1 MLLRAIVAAIC
12 GVTRCWRIR
21 YSQARAGSLLRC
33 CGWGPSSGFRLVRP
47 KLSGGAWAIGARWVT
62 KTSQSVLVLLVV
74 CSMSARVSAQV
85 PRMEPQEGVIGNV
98 GRFVIGR
105 DGALRRGRVELVGQG
120 GAHKL
125 VVGLVKSGDG
135 QQGVGGTV
143 DLAPEHRIVHCLWG
157 PGIVVSGS
165 SSGRSFLDAVDFANG
180 PSFRRVH
187 EEEGEGELVVLD
199 YNQRE
204 RALYLLSHAR
214 HQIVRLPLQGAYPL
228 SVKAA
233 EVVQRLAMPQ
243 AWTPGMGVELR
254 SYSWPEPV
262 FGCAEGGYLIMRDSR
277 RCPVLAWRLS
287 RGDSG
292 LHLDRIPLSD
302 LDYIPEGS
310 WRLRLEAG
318 PQGGLAVDGDLPRSS
333 HLVRWRSYGLP
344 DTQLGASERVESF
357 RLAGTRPIVV
367 LDGEALE
374 QYRGRWLSVEGVS
387 LSASRPVYVPWQFGG
402 DVNSELLRLHFEAV
416 PFAHPYP
423 DCARYQVAFRL
434 APDHRAK
441 EQPLAFLLI
450 AAIVK
455 LDGVGPERVRSVL
468 REGGAS
474 AAFAPPGAFEYSGAW
489 FDIKVPADA
498 RVGEHIACQVH
509 ALQVRGGSYEHIAS
523 SEVVAAEIVS
533 PRPKGSVLKEQEIG
547 VGLSLSTP
555 MEAQMRDL
563 LAMLRWR

>member
-1 MLLRAIVAAIC
+1 MLTWVVTLWIAALALRWHSAGRLLAGGRPLGWPLMRGADSRVLAPLGVMSVVVALWI
-12 GVTRCWRIR
+12 
-21 YSQARAGSLLRC
+21 SE
-33 CGWGPSSGFRLVRP
+33 
-47 KLSGGAWAIGARWVT
+47 GA
-62 KTSQSVLVLLVV
+62 
-74 CSMSARVSAQV
+74 CAQV
-85 PRMEPQEGVIGNV
+85 PRTEPQVAGLSNL
-98 GRFVIGR
+98 GRFVIGSG
-105 DGALRRGRVELVGQG
+105 DHVRRGMVQLENKDGVRR
-120 GAHKL
+120 L
-125 VVGLVKSGDG
+125 VVGLSPGGDPR
-135 QQGVGGTV
+135 GVGGVVELT
-143 DLAPEHRIVHCLWG
+143 PEHRVVRFVCG

-165 SSGRSFLDAVDFANG
+165 GSGRSFLDVVDFANG
-180 PSFRRVH
+180 PVLRRIH
-187 EEEGEGELVVLD
+187 EEEGEEDIVALD
-199 YNQRE
+199 YNHRE
-204 RALYLLSHAR
+204 RALYLLSHSHR
-214 HQIVRLPLQGAYPL
+214 DIVRLPLQGAFPAVVE
-228 SVKAA
+228 SVGDIT
-233 EVVQRLAMPQ
+233 RLAMPE
-243 AWTPGMGVELR
+243 AWEPGMDVELMTF
-254 SYSWPEPV
+254 SWPDVEY
-262 FGCAEGGYLIMRDSR
+262 GCAQGGYLVVRDLR
-277 RCPVLAWRLS
+277 RGLLMNWRLS
-287 RGDSG
+287 HGDDD
-292 LHLDRIPLSD
+292 LRLRRLPRSD
-302 LDYIPEGS
+302 LDYVPERA
-310 WRLRLEAG
+310 WRLDLEAG
-318 PQGGLAVDGDLPRSS
+318 PKGGLLVGGVMPTRGHLLRWHPYGAHDVDRVANRRIATFNLSDTNP
-333 HLVRWRSYGLP
+333 LVL
-344 DTQLGASERVESF
+344 
-357 RLAGTRPIVV
+357 

-402 DVNSELLRLHFEAV
+402 DVNSELLRLRFEAV

-455 LDGVGPERVRSVL
+455 LDGANPERVRSVL
-468 REGGAS
+468 RDGGAS

-533 PRPKGSVLKEQEIG
+533 PPPKGSVLKEQEIG